1 MLQFGGGLVSGK
13 NSAAVLVLVAEKE
26 PISLC
31 FPDET
36 RRGGRKALVPLPL
49 RSGVKRR
56 VPRFPDHADPP
67 LKAQLWRS
75 PRGSSS
81 RGGGEEEEEEEE
93 PQVKIMIFLMGC
105 KSTNEKK
112 FLFLRHLI
120 GIKKYLYAGNALY
133 D

>member
-1 MLQFGGGLVSGK
+1 MPFASLTESVQTHNCGGGG
-13 NSAAVLVLVAEKE
+13 
-26 PISLC
+26 
-31 FPDET
+31 DET

-81 RGGGEEEEEEEE
+81 RGGGEEEEEEE
-93 PQVKIMIFLMGC
+93 PQVKLMIFLMGC
-105 KSTNEKK
+105 KSTREKS
-112 FLFLRHLI
+112 FLFLRLLV
-120 GIKKYLYAGNALY
+120 GIKKYLNAGNNLY